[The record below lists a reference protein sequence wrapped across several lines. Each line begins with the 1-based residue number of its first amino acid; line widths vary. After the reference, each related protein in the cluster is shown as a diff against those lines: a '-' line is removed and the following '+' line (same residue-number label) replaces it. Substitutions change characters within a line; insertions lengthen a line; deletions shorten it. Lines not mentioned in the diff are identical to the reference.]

1 MLQGT
6 IVDNFTDNEIDRK
19 NPRDKTGHRNFN
31 AHRKQ
36 KFEHNFPTWQ
46 HWFMQAVV
54 LLVFYY
60 NLGIL

>member
-36 KFEHNFPTWQ
+36 KFEHNFPT
-46 HWFMQAVV
+46 
-54 LLVFYY
+54 
-60 NLGIL
+60 